1 MNILVTTVFGA
12 TIIFSMGL
20 GYAQGAEKDIQI
32 PRVPSDQ
39 IEEVQALLNPFAPT
53 PENIA
58 RGKEIYLGKGTCFT
72 CHGNQGKGDGP
83 AGPALEPAPRNF
95 TNPKFHNIRTEGE
108 MFWVIQN
115 GSPGTGMIS
124 YSPAIITEEEAWL
137 TILFERSL
145 SDSPSP

>member
-1 MNILVTTVFGA
+1 MNILVTTVFTA

-20 GYAQGAEKDIQI
+20 GYAQGLEKDIQI

-39 IEEVQALLNPFAPT
+39 IEEFKALKNPFDPT

-58 RGKEIYLGKGTCFT
+58 KGKEIYLGKGTCVI

-83 AGPALEPAPRNF
+83 AGAALDPAPRNF
-95 TNPKFHNIRTEGE
+95 SNPEFHKIRTDGE
-108 MFWVIQN
+108 MLWVIQN

-145 SDSPSP
+145 SD